1 MGKINRFEDIIAW
14 QKSRELNKLIY
25 EATLTLPFA
34 KDFALVN
41 QIRKSSISV
50 LSNIAEGF
58 ERKGIQEFIHFLNI
72 AKASNAE
79 LRSQLY
85 VAIDLKYISVENG
98 NELIYKATEISKM
111 LSGLIKYLE
120 GSKSDGYKFHEPE
133 AEYGDQ
139 KLAQQLYNF
148 QTLQHT
154 FQLND
159 LH

>member
-14 QKSRELNKLIY
+14 QKARELNKLIY
-25 EATLTLPFA
+25 EATLSTPFV

-58 ERKGIQEFIHFLNI
+58 ERRGVQEFIHFLNI

-85 VAIDLKYISVENG
+85 AASDLGYISVEKG
-98 NELIYKATEISKM
+98 NNLISRATEISKM

-120 GSKSDGYKFHEPE
+120 NNKTEGYKFHEPE
-133 AEYGDQ
+133 VEYGENNLAR
-139 KLAQQLYNF
+139 KLFDF
-148 QTLQHT
+148 QTLQPS
-154 FQLND
+154 N
-159 LH
+159 